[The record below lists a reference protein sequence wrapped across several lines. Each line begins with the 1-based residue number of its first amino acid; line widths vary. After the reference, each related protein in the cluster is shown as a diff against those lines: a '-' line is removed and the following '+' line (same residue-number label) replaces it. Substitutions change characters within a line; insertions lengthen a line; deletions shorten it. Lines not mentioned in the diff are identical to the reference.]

1 MFSSNIFGE
10 SENTNVTEV
19 KVFESEHIILP
30 GNNVCSVIIGN
41 IVGGMLICCIVSHI
55 YCHVRRK
62 RISNATVET
71 SPEGQ
76 YDEIGTINY
85 NMVIVDPITNFELD
99 NSYNVSNVDESN
111 YALSSSGE
119 DSSFL
124 GQTGDGYENVYQAI
138 TPSVIEMHQYTGIIP
153 NIYQNTII
161 SPTNAATTSA
171 EYINTALDNYTKS

>member
-1 MFSSNIFGE
+1 MLSVYND
-10 SENTNVTEV
+10 
-19 KVFESEHIILP
+19 
-30 GNNVCSVIIGN
+30 CSVIIAN
-41 IVGGMLICCIVSHI
+41 IVGGMLLCCIVSNMF
-55 YCHVRRK
+55 CFLRRK
-62 RISNATVET
+62 RISNATVEI

-99 NSYNVSNVDESN
+99 NSDNVSNVDESN
-111 YALSSSGE
+111 YALSSAGE
-119 DSSFL
+119 DSSNASSFM
-124 GQTGDGYENVYQAI
+124 GQTGDGYENAYQAI
-138 TPSVIEMHQYTGIIP
+138 TPSVIEMHQYSGIIP